1 VYAPVAVQEIQD
13 LENGMKKYLKVGVV
27 FLALCAVFGTAT
39 AGTEEVSESRTIDA
53 RVTRV
58 KIDGVIDLKVRMGAV
73 PGLTLTG
80 ERKLLDKTTTV
91 QTGDTLNIGTEM
103 RGIKIHNNSVG
114 LRAELVVPQLREV
127 SSESVGWTDVQG
139 FTGDE
144 LDLSLEGAGSMK
156 INCSYRL
163 INANLGG
170 VGSMNIQGG
179 NNDGI
184 DLNLRGAGY
193 VTLAGKSKWLKANLG
208 GLGGLDAQHFYV
220 DSVNLE
226 LSGLGNAS
234 VTARQNASLVLSG
247 MGSVTVYGKP
257 LNRQVSVD
265 GLGKVSWK

>member
-1 VYAPVAVQEIQD
+1 VYAPEPEQAERD
-13 LENGMKKYLKVGVV
+13 LENGMKKYLTVGMV
-27 FLALCAVFGTAT
+27 FLALCAVFGTAA
-39 AGTEEVSESRTIDA
+39 AGTDEASEARTIDA

-58 KIDGVIDLKVRMGAV
+58 KIDGFIDLKVRQGAV

-103 RGIKIHNNSVG
+103 RGFKTHSNVG

-139 FTGDE
+139 FSGDE
-144 LDLSLEGAGSMK
+144 LDLALEGAGSMK
-156 INCSYRL
+156 VNCSYRL
-163 INANLGG
+163 IHANLGG

-234 VTARQNASLVLSG
+234 VSARQNASLVLSG

>member
-1 VYAPVAVQEIQD
+1 MRVSVSGQNLEIC
-13 LENGMKKYLKVGVV
+13 MKKYLNIGLIV
-27 FLALCAVFGTAT
+27 LALGAVCGNAV
-39 AGTEEVSESRTIDA
+39 AGPEPVTETRPIDA

-58 KIDGVIDLKVRMGAV
+58 KLDGVIDLKLRQGMV
-73 PGLTLTG
+73 PGLILIG
-80 ERKLLDKTTTV
+80 ERKWLDRTTTV
-91 QTGDTLNIGTEM
+91 QNGDTLNIGTEM
-103 RGIKIHNNSVG
+103 RHMKSSGNQG
-114 LRAELVVPQLREV
+114 LRAELILPQLREV

-144 LDLSLEGAGSMK
+144 LDLALEGAGSMK
-156 INCSYRL
+156 VNCNYRMVT
-163 INANLGG
+163 ASLGG

-179 NNDGI
+179 NSDGI

-193 VTLAGKSKWLKANLG
+193 VTLAGKSKWLKATLG
-208 GLGGLDAQHFYV
+208 GLGGLDAQHFYT
-220 DSVNLE
+220 DSVSLE

-234 VTARQNASLVLSG
+234 VQAKQNASLTLSG

>member
-1 VYAPVAVQEIQD
+1 MKMVLNAGLVA
-13 LENGMKKYLKVGVV
+13 LSLW
-27 FLALCAVFGTAT
+27 AASGTAI
-39 AGTEEVSESRTIDA
+39 AGAEEVSETRPVDA

-58 KIDGVIDLKVRMGAV
+58 KLDGVIDLKVRQGPVAALV
-73 PGLTLTG
+73 LTG
-80 ERKLLDKTTTV
+80 ERKLIDKTTTV
-91 QTGDTLNIGTEM
+91 QAGDTLNIGTEM
-103 RGIKIHNNSVG
+103 RGYKLTKTG

-144 LDLSLEGAGSMK
+144 LDLALEGAGSMK
-156 INCSYRL
+156 VNCNYRM
-163 INANLGG
+163 ITASLGG
-170 VGSMNIQGG
+170 VGSMNINGG
-179 NNDGI
+179 NSDGI

-193 VTLAGKSKWLKANLG
+193 VTLAGRSKWLKATLG

-220 DSVNLE
+220 DNVNLE

-234 VTARQNASLVLSG
+234 VSARQNANLTLSG
-247 MGSVTVYGKP
+247 LGSVTVYGKP